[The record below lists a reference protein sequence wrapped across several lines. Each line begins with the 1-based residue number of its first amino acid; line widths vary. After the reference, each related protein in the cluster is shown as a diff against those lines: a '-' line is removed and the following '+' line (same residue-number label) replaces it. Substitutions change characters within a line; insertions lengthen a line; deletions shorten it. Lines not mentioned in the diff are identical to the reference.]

1 MNIYLEGNYGCV
13 TGAGE
18 IKNTEDKQGRLE
30 IVNSDKQV
38 RLNNLSK

>member
-18 IKNTEDKQGRLE
+18 IKDTEDKRGRLE
-30 IVNSDKQV
+30 IVDSGKCG
-38 RLNNLSK
+38 